1 LAGPDH
7 WHQDGDVTD
16 ESAPKP
22 YHVEISVAAGR
33 DEVWE
38 TVTQPPVIRQWFGWD
53 YEGLDAEIRQLFV
66 DEATLLAPERMG
78 WADGSFLEVTG
89 DDFRSTVRAVRGE
102 PPAVEVDR
110 WDPIEEGWKAF
121 LIQLRYLLDES
132 PKGRR
137 RTLYLTG
144 TSTGRQALGL
154 ATGDWTRVG
163 TRVAW
168 VVDAD
173 GHLVVV
179 SGRLPLDSP
188 DAARIEIIVS
198 TFGVDDVAFDAYRHT
213 WSKRWAPLARGAAVT
228 FRDGS

>member
-1 LAGPDH
+1 
-7 WHQDGDVTD
+7 VTD
-16 ESAPKP
+16 ENAPKP
-22 YHVEISVAAGR
+22 YDLETSVAVGR

-53 YEGLDAEIRQLFV
+53 YDGLDAEIQQIFV

-89 DDFRSTVRAVRGE
+89 DDNRSTVRAVRGE
-102 PPAVEVDR
+102 PPAEAVDR
-110 WDPIEEGWKAF
+110 WDPIEQGWKVF
-121 LIQLRYLLDES
+121 LVQLRYLLEQA
-132 PKGRR
+132 PKGLR

-154 ATGDWTRVG
+154 AAGDWTRVG

-179 SGRLPLDSP
+179 SGRQPLDSP
-188 DAARIEIIVS
+188 DAAHIEIIVS
-198 TFGVDDVAFDAYRHT
+198 TFGSDDATFDAYRDA
-213 WSKRWAPLARGAAVT
+213 WSKRWAPLAGGAAVT
-228 FRDGS
+228 LRDRS